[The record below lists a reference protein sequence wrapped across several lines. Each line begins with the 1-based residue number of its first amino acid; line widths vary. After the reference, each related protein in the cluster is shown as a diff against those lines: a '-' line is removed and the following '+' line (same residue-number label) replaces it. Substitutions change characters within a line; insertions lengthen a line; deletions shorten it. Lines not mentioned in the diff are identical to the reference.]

1 MKILITGGCGFIG
14 CNTAAKYMKE
24 GHKVTVLD
32 NLSRKGSEKNLEWLE
47 KQGDFEFFRGDI
59 ANLITPFSPHI
70 SLDVVFHFAAQVAVT
85 TSVVNPKG
93 DFMVNAQGT
102 LNVLDAIRRSRH
114 NPIFIYSSTNKVYGS
129 LRGLK
134 VTEEEKRYKFTYF
147 EKGIPE
153 DQPLD
158 FHSPYGCSKGCADQ
172 YVRDFARIYNMK
184 TVVLRQSCIYGPHQY
199 GIEDQGW
206 IAHFIMKH
214 LAGETITIFGDGKQV
229 RDVLHIN
236 DLLVYFD
243 RIIENIETA
252 RGQIYN
258 IGGGFL
264 NKISVLECLDYI
276 SELSGKKVKYDFS
289 GWRQGDQRVYVSDI
303 TKAYA
308 DLNYYPR
315 ISPKEGIEDLYKW
328 ILNYGG
334 KNGTKERRN

>member
-32 NLSRKGSEKNLEWLE
+32 NLSRKGSEKNLEWLRT
-47 KQGDFEFFRGDI
+47 QGDFKFVKLDLSMMFPAGMYSHFDI
-59 ANLITPFSPHI
+59 I
-70 SLDVVFHFAAQVAVT
+70 FHFAAQVAVT
-85 TSVVNPKG
+85 KSIINPMY
-93 DFMVNAQGT
+93 DFLVNASGT
-102 LNVLDAIRRSRH
+102 LLLLDAIQRSSQ

-129 LRGLK
+129 LAGLK

-147 EKGIPE
+147 EKGIPG

-172 YVRDFARIYNMK
+172 YIRDFARIYGMK
-184 TVVLRQSCIYGPHQY
+184 TVVLRQSCIYGPHQF

-229 RDVLHIN
+229 RDVLHID

-264 NKISVLECLDYI
+264 NQISVLECLDYI

-315 ISPKEGIEDLYKW
+315 ISPKEGIKDLYKW

-334 KNGTKERRN
+334 INDGTK